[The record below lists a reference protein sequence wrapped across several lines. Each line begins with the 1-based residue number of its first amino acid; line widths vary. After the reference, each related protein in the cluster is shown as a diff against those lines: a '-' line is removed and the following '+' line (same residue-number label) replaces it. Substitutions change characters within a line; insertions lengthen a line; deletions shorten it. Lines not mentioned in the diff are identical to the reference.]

1 MQYEKKVQL
10 RNGEELLLKNA
21 TSEYQKEAL
30 ENFIRTHEETDYLL
44 SYPDETTMTEEQ
56 EGEFLD
62 AKTQSDNEIEIL
74 ALLDGK
80 VVGTAG
86 IDAVGNKYK
95 ISHRAEFGISILKD
109 YWGRGIGTAL
119 LNACIEC
126 ARNAGYLQLEL
137 DVVAE
142 NTAAI
147 AMYQRAGFEE
157 YGRNPRGMR
166 SRITGF
172 QELISM
178 RLELQ

>member
-1 MQYEKKVQL
+1 MKYEKTVPLK
-10 RNGEELLLKNA
+10 NGAILLLKNG

-44 SYPDETTMTEEQ
+44 SYPEETTMTEEE

-62 AKTQSDNEIEIL
+62 TKTESDNEIEIL
-74 ALLDGK
+74 AILDGK
-80 VVGTAG
+80 VIGTAG

-95 ISHRAEFGISILKD
+95 VSHRAEFGISILKD
-109 YWGRGIGTAL
+109 YWGMGSGTAL

-142 NTAAI
+142 NTRAI
-147 AMYQRAGFEE
+147 AMYEHAGFVE

-166 SRITGF
+166 SRHTGY
-172 QELISM
+172 QELVYM
-178 RLELQ
+178 RMEL

>member
-62 AKTQSDNEIEIL
+62 AKTKSDNEIEIL

-95 ISHRAEFGISILKD
+95 ISHRAE
-109 YWGRGIGTAL
+109 
-119 LNACIEC
+119 C
-126 ARNAGYLQLEL
+126 
-137 DVVAE
+137 
-142 NTAAI
+142 
-147 AMYQRAGFEE
+147 
-157 YGRNPRGMR
+157 GRNPKGMR
-166 SRITGF
+166 SRITGLEMPNPGF
-172 QELISM
+172 KFSELEEKTAERIHDESKQC
-178 RLELQ
+178 RCSATGERVYC